1 MATGGS
7 TNGNGEADNKIPIV
21 SALLTF
27 TVATY
32 RNSTHDRIV
41 QLLTSQFDI
50 DEIKNAKKI
59 LCETVQKE
67 YKNRKNT
74 GMRSDKTAHA
84 IEICDIIRS
93 IDDANMPMFVMDSIS
108 FANLP
113 RVTAE
118 DISYVAVADKLAD
131 ITAKLNLMNDSISAN
146 TARCMSNSDRIHQI
160 VEDFPKLP
168 RQPNVTMY
176 GKATGQSNCRIDG
189 ITKTSYAANFKIPP
203 PPPRTDNGV
212 RHWINAERHRVSN
225 PGLQEQQGET
235 PPAMV
240 QQEQQLGISNT
251 QSSTTIAAAGNP
263 VADVQS
269 RDNNNIPLVK
279 DIETAGQQNHDSSAK
294 EQDEPDSENSSDTQ
308 QGGVINPELQDNNN
322 HVVST
327 DTDGHMQPPGDNK
340 ITLNNTDAV
349 IIENNHDKSSDIR
362 YHESVQNPATSNP
375 GNGLPSSDT
384 WQIPKMH
391 AKKLDR
397 FLLKNQV
404 HGTARSTK
412 VKGATAPPNILFIS
426 RLDGET
432 TEADIAEYILDLG
445 VHIVDLEQVSHYDAR
460 NKSFKLTVNKKDY
473 YSLLNDS
480 LWPDGV
486 RVGKFRNPKPR
497 PGNMAQR

>member
-1 MATGGS
+1 
-7 TNGNGEADNKIPIV
+7 
-21 SALLTF
+21 
-27 TVATY
+27 
-32 RNSTHDRIV
+32 
-41 QLLTSQFDI
+41 
-50 DEIKNAKKI
+50 
-59 LCETVQKE
+59 
-67 YKNRKNT
+67 
-74 GMRSDKTAHA
+74 
-84 IEICDIIRS
+84 
-93 IDDANMPMFVMDSIS
+93 
-108 FANLP
+108 
-113 RVTAE
+113 
-118 DISYVAVADKLAD
+118 
-131 ITAKLNLMNDSISAN
+131 
-146 TARCMSNSDRIHQI
+146 
-160 VEDFPKLP
+160 
-168 RQPNVTMY
+168 
-176 GKATGQSNCRIDG
+176 
-189 ITKTSYAANFKIPP
+189 
-203 PPPRTDNGV
+203 
-212 RHWINAERHRVSN
+212 
-225 PGLQEQQGET
+225 
-235 PPAMV
+235 MV

-349 IIENNHDKSSDIR
+349 IIENNRDKSSDIR

-432 TEADIAEYILDLG
+432 TEADIAGYILDLG

-497 PGNMAQR
+497 P

>member
-21 SALLTF
+21 SALLIF
-27 TVATY
+27 TVAIY

-131 ITAKLNLMNDSISAN
+131 ITAKLNLMKDSISAN

-203 PPPRTDNGV
+203 PPLRTDNGV

-225 PGLQEQQGET
+225 LGLQEQQGET

-251 QSSTTIAAAGNP
+251 QSSTTIATAGNP
-263 VADVQS
+263 VADVKS

-294 EQDEPDSENSSDTQ
+294 EQDEPDSEIVRGANC
-308 QGGVINPELQDNNN
+308 L
-322 HVVST
+322 
-327 DTDGHMQPPGDNK
+327 
-340 ITLNNTDAV
+340 
-349 IIENNHDKSSDIR
+349 
-362 YHESVQNPATSNP
+362 
-375 GNGLPSSDT
+375 
-384 WQIPKMH
+384 
-391 AKKLDR
+391 
-397 FLLKNQV
+397 LLKLNLNV
-404 HGTARSTK
+404 Y
-412 VKGATAPPNILFIS
+412 V
-426 RLDGET
+426 
-432 TEADIAEYILDLG
+432 
-445 VHIVDLEQVSHYDAR
+445 
-460 NKSFKLTVNKKDY
+460 
-473 YSLLNDS
+473 LL
-480 LWPDGV
+480 V
-486 RVGKFRNPKPR
+486 
-497 PGNMAQR
+497 